1 MNDDDDDDDDDARR
15 DETTTRRSRASEKTR
30 RDRFSR
36 SRAKTRARA
45 AVCRHRDASFK
56 FARAVVTRTRDDA
69 RRREAIGRAAMIRE
83 VGVGAESTSAARAN
97 DGGEGETAR
106 KLCACEGCRSCATFR
121 GFARARASGSD
132 ANGDGGVNGGV
143 GGGEG
148 GGGCENEPQ
157 RYTNV
162 DSRTGHERRGFRKLC
177 KPCLRRREKDR
188 EEARRGHGGDG
199 DASARRRRSVAN
211 GGSGAAAEARHEVED
226 DGTVGK
232 KQKTTTVRVVDKGRA
247 HRESIVLFGDSL
259 TERAFEDGGFGA
271 RLAHEFRRFAD
282 VRGRG
287 YSGYNTEHALCVLD
301 EVFPIDDSSSH
312 SLTSTSS
319 ATPVLV
325 TVLFGSNDACAKSSS
340 AGPVQHVPVE
350 RYEHNLRTIASHLRR
365 MKPTPRILF
374 ITPPPVDDEAWM
386 RDCSTRAADPA
397 SGFGDLLR
405 GDEPN
410 RTNAGIKPY
419 VEAMKRVARALDVP
433 IVDLHQYLEFSN
445 GHVDETQFVDGLHFS
460 EAGQR
465 QVASCVVDAVR
476 ASFPQLARRA
486 SDAIKCDFP
495 DWKHLDAV
503 KFPAQITNH
512 HASVARVPDGA
523 VAP

>member
-1 MNDDDDDDDDDARR
+1 
-15 DETTTRRSRASEKTR
+15 
-30 RDRFSR
+30 
-36 SRAKTRARA
+36 
-45 AVCRHRDASFK
+45 
-56 FARAVVTRTRDDA
+56 
-69 RRREAIGRAAMIRE
+69 
-83 VGVGAESTSAARAN
+83 
-97 DGGEGETAR
+97 
-106 KLCACEGCRSCATFR
+106 
-121 GFARARASGSD
+121 
-132 ANGDGGVNGGV
+132 
-143 GGGEG
+143 
-148 GGGCENEPQ
+148 
-157 RYTNV
+157 
-162 DSRTGHERRGFRKLC
+162 
-177 KPCLRRREKDR
+177 
-188 EEARRGHGGDG
+188 
-199 DASARRRRSVAN
+199 
-211 GGSGAAAEARHEVED
+211 
-226 DGTVGK
+226 
-232 KQKTTTVRVVDKGRA
+232 
-247 HRESIVLFGDSL
+247 VLFGDSL

-503 KFPAQITNH
+503 KFPEQITNH

>member
-1 MNDDDDDDDDDARR
+1 
-15 DETTTRRSRASEKTR
+15 
-30 RDRFSR
+30 
-36 SRAKTRARA
+36 
-45 AVCRHRDASFK
+45 
-56 FARAVVTRTRDDA
+56 
-69 RRREAIGRAAMIRE
+69 MIR
-83 VGVGAESTSAARAN
+83 GVGTSAASATLAS
-97 DGGEGETAR
+97 GGGAGEEAR
-106 KLCACEGCRSCATFR
+106 KLCACEGCRSCATFS
-121 GFARARASGSD
+121 GFARARARASGAD
-132 ANGDGGVNGGV
+132 GDGGQNGGV
-143 GGGEG
+143 GRGAN

-162 DSRTGHERRGFRKLC
+162 DSRTGTERRGFRKLC

-188 EEARRGHGGDG
+188 EEAKRGRGGDG
-199 DASARRRRSVAN
+199 YASARRRRSGAN
-211 GGSGAAAEARHEVED
+211 GGLGAAMEARDEGEY
-226 DGTVGK
+226 DGTAGK
-232 KQKTTTVRVVDKGRA
+232 KQKTTTARVVDKGRA

-282 VRGRG
+282 VHGRG
-287 YSGYNTEHALCVLD
+287 YSGYNTEHALCVLN
-301 EVFPIDDSSSH
+301 EIFPIDEASSH

-319 ATPVLV
+319 AAPVLV
-325 TVLFGSNDACAKSSS
+325 TVLFGSNDACVKNSS

-350 RYEHNLRTIASHLRR
+350 RYEDNLRTIASHLRR

-405 GDEPN
+405 DDAPN
-410 RTNAGIKPY
+410 RTNAGVKPY
-419 VEAMKRVARALDVP
+419 VEAMKRAARALDVP
-433 IVDLHQYLEFSN
+433 VVDLHQYLEFSN

-486 SDAIKCDFP
+486 SDVIKCDFP
-495 DWKHLDAV
+495 DWKHLDPV
-503 KFPAQITNH
+503 NFPAQITNY